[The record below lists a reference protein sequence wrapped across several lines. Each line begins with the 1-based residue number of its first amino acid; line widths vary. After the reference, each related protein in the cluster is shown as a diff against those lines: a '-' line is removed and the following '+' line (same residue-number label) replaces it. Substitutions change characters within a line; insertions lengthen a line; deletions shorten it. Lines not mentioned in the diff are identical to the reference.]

1 MLWVYKTA
9 HSKQIERNN
18 VIMFV
23 IYYYDNIND
32 FNSEKILKIVNTEE
46 EAQQFCFN
54 KLFHKGHRLFYK
66 KI

>member
-1 MLWVYKTA
+1 
-9 HSKQIERNN
+9 
-18 VIMFV
+18 MFV

-54 KLFHKGHRLFYK
+54 KLFQKGHRLFYK

>member
-1 MLWVYKTA
+1 
-9 HSKQIERNN
+9 
-18 VIMFV
+18 MFV

-54 KLFHKGHRLFYK
+54 KLFYKGHRLFYK